1 VICRLLFSVGL
12 VVVVNMEIVGFW
24 VEFAMQLDVALGFDV
39 VFTALDDRRYRR
51 PD

>member
-1 VICRLLFSVGL
+1 VKCRLFPIGL
-12 VVVVNMEIVGFW
+12 VAVVNMEIVGFW

-39 VFTALDDRRYRR
+39 VFAALDDRRNRR

>member
-1 VICRLLFSVGL
+1 VKCRLLFPVGL
-12 VVVVNMEIVGFW
+12 VAVVNMEIVGFW